1 MRGRPGGQQGSEKR
15 DGPPGWLGFTLLPA
29 YLPGLRLLSAV
40 APPSPLAMVTAEV
53 RREGGDLE
61 GNPGLSPVS
70 RSLSRTVEGEFR
82 GVGKKGQAC
91 VQLARILQYLECPQ

>member
-1 MRGRPGGQQGSEKR
+1 MRGRPGGQQGSGKR
-15 DGPPGWLGFTLLPA
+15 DGLPGWLGFTLLPA